1 MKRIFGEPKGR
12 TGDGEWVPAISHS
25 VLGFPQN
32 KGDTVFGAIVRR
44 QGEEECLGFFPRGSD
59 TGERGPRALW
69 SLTGSVEVI
78 C

>member
-1 MKRIFGEPKGR
+1 MGGGGGPD
-12 TGDGEWVPAISHS
+12 TSHG

-32 KGDTVFGAIVRR
+32 KGDTVVRR

-69 SLTGSVEVI
+69 SDRV
-78 C
+78 